1 MTKLWPFRASRLAS
15 YRQLSTEAPSEA
27 LTFLQNY
34 TNLQVPA
41 EKEKAGILE
50 DGNLRSI
57 YVQIA
62 LWLLAFIC
70 FCETS
75 VLVLQHFHH
84 SSDLRP
90 LLRSSVPSGESLRS
104 PLGSCRLTIRGL
116 KSQER

>member
-1 MTKLWPFRASRLAS
+1 MIKFWPFRASHLAC

-27 LTFLQNY
+27 LTFLQNH

-57 YVQIA
+57 YMKIA

-75 VLVLQHFHH
+75 VLILQHFHH
-84 SSDLRP
+84 SSDLYPLLRSPVPSDKSLRP
-90 LLRSSVPSGESLRS
+90 LLR
-104 PLGSCRLTIRGL
+104 SCRLTIRGL